1 MEQNEKRAFPRFGVN
16 GEFDVLDGMFN
27 EYVANL
33 SHGGSFL
40 RCDESLPV
48 GTRVQLKFTILLD
61 DIETIEGIGEVVR
74 HQSNGE
80 PGLGIRFV
88 ELTERSQEVVNIV
101 CHNQQFVEEF

>member
-1 MEQNEKRAFPRFGVN
+1 MNPNEKRAFPRFGVN
-16 GEFDVLDGMFN
+16 DEFNVIGGMYS

-33 SHGGSFL
+33 SHGGIFL

-48 GTRVQLKFTILLD
+48 GTRVQLKFSILLD

-74 HQSNGE
+74 HQSNGV

-88 ELTERSQEVVNIV
+88 ELTERSQEVINYV
-101 CHNQQFVEEF
+101 CQNQDPLEEF